1 MRRSIENINKNPSR
15 NSRDEN
21 IICEIFKSSLDSI
34 NSQLAIIE
42 EKMSELE
49 DITIEFIKTEA
60 QRKKLQ
66 KMSSSR
72 K

>member
-1 MRRSIENINKNPSR
+1 M
-15 NSRDEN
+15 
-21 IICEIFKSSLDSI
+21 CEIFKSSLDSI